1 MDVLVLLCSKA
12 LGFVRSKPR
21 FSYFKKKKKKEISLS
36 LCQHRTSFFF
46 FFSFV
51 HDKKKKKKKSILFLS
66 QNIDTKLQTIKRIKI
81 KQDN

>member
-12 LGFVRSKPR
+12 LGFVCSKPG
-21 FSYFKKKKKKEISLS
+21 FLPQKKKKKFPYPYFNIEL
-36 LCQHRTSFFF
+36 FF

-51 HDKKKKKKKSILFLS
+51 HDKKKSIIFLS
-66 QNIDTKLQTIKRIKI
+66 QNTNTKLQTVKQIKI